1 MSDYGVTKNGFVR
14 KRYDTIYS
22 ELQGDIKDGL
32 GIDVSINPKSFF
44 NVLLS
49 SVADKL
55 AVAWELAEMVYY
67 SHYPATA
74 EGINLDYACQF
85 GGLTREEG
93 SKTKY
98 SILCTGT
105 DGTAIPAGTRIA
117 STTSPQVFFS
127 TAEDNTISRSSCNSA
142 TIRVMQVAGE
152 LHYTVYL
159 DDTAYTYLSK
169 TEDDKMAI
177 LNGLKETITDENFTV
192 GIDEKD
198 EFLVITS
205 KNKYLSHS
213 IDMTENLSTEEV
225 TSIIVFDSEEYKRI
239 QLTEGA
245 ITEIITSTAG
255 FKKCTNLAIP
265 VYGRERETDI
275 ELRQSY
281 AAKQSYRS
289 ATMLESITS
298 AIMNN
303 VKEVSSAVAF
313 ENDTDLKDSDG
324 RPPHSIEVVVDGGND
339 AEIAQQILLYKA
351 AGIQTYGSIAVDVP
365 SSFGNATIA
374 VKFNRPSAV
383 YVWLKVSIVKKPD
396 EAMPPNYE
404 ALVKETIMSYAEKI
418 TAGENIVIQ
427 KVIAPINVAVSGIAY
442 ISIKAF
448 TSTDAS
454 TTPADSDYTL
464 TYITVTPR
472 QKAYFDESRIEVE
485 VDEN

>member
-1 MSDYGVTKNGFVR
+1 MSEYGVTKDGFIR
-14 KRYDTIYS
+14 KRYDTIY
-22 ELQGDIKDGL
+22 EEIQGDIKDGL
-32 GIDVSINPKSFF
+32 GVDIAINPQSYL

-49 SVADKL
+49 SIADKL
-55 AVAWELAEMVYY
+55 ATAWELAEMVYY
-67 SHYPATA
+67 SHYPSTA
-74 EGINLDYACQF
+74 EGVNLDFACQF

-93 SKTKY
+93 AKTKY
-98 SILCTGT
+98 SVLCTGT

-127 TAEDNTISRSSCNSA
+127 TGEDNMISRTSCNSA
-142 TIRVMQVAGE
+142 SIRVMQVAGE
-152 LHYTVYL
+152 TLYTVYL
-159 DDTAYTYLSK
+159 DDAAYTYLSK
-169 TEDDKMAI
+169 TDDDKMAI
-177 LNGLKETITDENFTV
+177 LNGLKGTIADQNFTV
-192 GIDEKD
+192 GIDEQS

-205 KNKYLSHS
+205 KNKYLSHT
-213 IDMTENLSTEEV
+213 IDLTENLSTEEV

-289 ATMLESITS
+289 ATMLESIMS

-313 ENDTDLKDSDG
+313 ENDTDSTDIDG
-324 RPPHSIEVVVDGGND
+324 RPPHSIEVVVDGGID

-351 AGIQTYGSIAVDVP
+351 AGIQTYGNIVVDVP
-365 SSFGNATIA
+365 SSFGNTTIA

-383 YVWLKVSIVKKPD
+383 YVWLQVSVVKNPD

-404 ALVKETIMSYAEKI
+404 TLIKNTIMEFVKNI

-427 KVIAPINVAVSGIAY
+427 KVIAPINVAVSGIAF

-448 TSTDAS
+448 TSAAETAKPIS
-454 TTPADSDYTL
+454 SDYTL
-464 TYITVTPR
+464 TYISVTAR
-472 QKAYFDESRIEVE
+472 QKAYFDESRIEVI
-485 VDEN
+485 VDED

>member
-1 MSDYGVTKNGFVR
+1 M
-14 KRYDTIYS
+14 
-22 ELQGDIKDGL
+22 

-74 EGINLDYACQF
+74 EGINLDFACQF

-105 DGTAIPAGTRIA
+105 DGTAIPAGT
-117 STTSPQVFFS
+117 P
-127 TAEDNTISRSSCNSA
+127 ISRASCNSA

-192 GIDEKD
+192 GIDEQD

-239 QLTEGA
+239 QLTEGS

-265 VYGRERETDI
+265 VFGRERETDI

-313 ENDTDLKDSDG
+313 ENDTDIKDSDG
-324 RPPHSIEVVVDGGND
+324 RPPHSIEVVVDGGID

-351 AGIQTYGSIAVDVP
+351 AGIQTFGSVVVDVP
-365 SSFGNATIA
+365 SSFGNATIP

-383 YVWLKVSIVKKPD
+383 YVWLKVSIVKNPD

-404 ALVKETIMSYAEKI
+404 TLVKETIMNYAEKI

-442 ISIKAF
+442 ISIKAY
-448 TSTDAS
+448 TSTNAS
-454 TTPADSDYTL
+454 ANPKDSDYTL

-472 QKAYFDESRIEVE
+472 QKAYFDENRIEVE
-485 VDEN
+485 VDED

>member
-74 EGINLDYACQF
+74 EGVNLDYACQF

-177 LNGLKETITDENFTV
+177 LNGLKETITDENFAV

-198 EFLVITS
+198 EFLVLTS

-313 ENDTDLKDSDG
+313 ENDTDLKDGDG
-324 RPPHSIEVVVDGGND
+324 RPPHS
-339 AEIAQQILLYKA
+339 L
-351 AGIQTYGSIAVDVP
+351 
-365 SSFGNATIA
+365 
-374 VKFNRPSAV
+374 
-383 YVWLKVSIVKKPD
+383 
-396 EAMPPNYE
+396 
-404 ALVKETIMSYAEKI
+404 
-418 TAGENIVIQ
+418 TAGTTRKSRNRFCSTKQ
-427 KVIAPINVAVSGIAY
+427 RASRPTAVLRLTFRVHSG
-442 ISIKAF
+442 
-448 TSTDAS
+448 TQ
-454 TTPADSDYTL
+454 
-464 TYITVTPR
+464 R
-472 QKAYFDESRIEVE
+472 
-485 VDEN
+485 

>member
-1 MSDYGVTKNGFVR
+1 MSEYGVTKDGFIR
-14 KRYDTIYS
+14 KRYDTIYA
-22 ELQGDIKDGL
+22 EMQGDIKDSL
-32 GIDVSINPKSFF
+32 GIDISINPKSFF
-44 NVLLS
+44 NVLIS
-49 SVADKL
+49 SIADKL
-55 AVAWELAEMVYY
+55 ATAWELAEMVYY
-67 SHYPATA
+67 NHYPATA
-74 EGINLDYACQF
+74 EGINLDFACQF

-93 SKTKY
+93 AKTKY
-98 SILCTGT
+98 SVLCTGT

-117 STTSPQVFFS
+117 STTSPQIFFA
-127 TAEDNTISRSSCNSA
+127 TLEDNTISRSSCNSVV
-142 TIRVMQVAGE
+142 IRVMQVAGE
-152 LHYTVYL
+152 GHYTVWL
-159 DDTAYTYLSK
+159 DDTAYTYLSQ

-177 LNGLKETITDENFTV
+177 LEGLRSSITDENFVVSINTQ
-192 GIDEKD
+192 D
-198 EFLVITS
+198 EFLVIES
-205 KNKYLSHS
+205 KNKYLSHV

-239 QLTEGA
+239 QLTEGS

-265 VYGRERETDI
+265 VFGRERETDI

-313 ENDTDLKDSDG
+313 ENDTDIKDSDG
-324 RPPHSIEVVVDGGND
+324 RPPHSIEVVVDGGID

-351 AGIQTYGSIAVDVP
+351 AGIQTFGSIVVDVP
-365 SSFGNATIA
+365 SSFGNATIP

-383 YVWLKVSIVKKPD
+383 YVWLKVSIVKNPD

-404 ALVKETIMSYAEKI
+404 TLVKETIMNYAEKI

-442 ISIKAF
+442 ISIKAY
-448 TSTDAS
+448 TSTNAS
-454 TTPADSDYTL
+454 ANPKDSDYTL

-472 QKAYFDESRIEVE
+472 QKAYFDENRIEVE
-485 VDEN
+485 VDED

>member
-177 LNGLKETITDENFTV
+177 LNGLKETITDEKFTV

-198 EFLVITS
+198 EFLVLTS

-265 VYGRERETDI
+265 VYGREREKDI
-275 ELRQSY
+275 E
-281 AAKQSYRS
+281 
-289 ATMLESITS
+289 
-298 AIMNN
+298 
-303 VKEVSSAVAF
+303 
-313 ENDTDLKDSDG
+313 
-324 RPPHSIEVVVDGGND
+324 
-339 AEIAQQILLYKA
+339 
-351 AGIQTYGSIAVDVP
+351 
-365 SSFGNATIA
+365 
-374 VKFNRPSAV
+374 
-383 YVWLKVSIVKKPD
+383 
-396 EAMPPNYE
+396 
-404 ALVKETIMSYAEKI
+404 
-418 TAGENIVIQ
+418 
-427 KVIAPINVAVSGIAY
+427 
-442 ISIKAF
+442 
-448 TSTDAS
+448 
-454 TTPADSDYTL
+454 
-464 TYITVTPR
+464 
-472 QKAYFDESRIEVE
+472 
-485 VDEN
+485 

>member
-1 MSDYGVTKNGFVR
+1 MSEYGVTKNGFIR

-74 EGINLDYACQF
+74 EGINLDFACQF

-117 STTSPQVFFS
+117 STTSPQIFFS
-127 TAEDNTISRSSCNSA
+127 TAEDNTISRASCNSA

-192 GIDEKD
+192 GIDEQD

-239 QLTEGA
+239 QLTRSE
-245 ITEIITSTAG
+245 EHTS
-255 FKKCTNLAIP
+255 
-265 VYGRERETDI
+265 
-275 ELRQSY
+275 ELQS
-281 AAKQSYRS
+281 
-289 ATMLESITS
+289 L
-298 AIMNN
+298 
-303 VKEVSSAVAF
+303 
-313 ENDTDLKDSDG
+313 
-324 RPPHSIEVVVDGGND
+324 
-339 AEIAQQILLYKA
+339 
-351 AGIQTYGSIAVDVP
+351 
-365 SSFGNATIA
+365 
-374 VKFNRPSAV
+374 
-383 YVWLKVSIVKKPD
+383 
-396 EAMPPNYE
+396 
-404 ALVKETIMSYAEKI
+404 
-418 TAGENIVIQ
+418 
-427 KVIAPINVAVSGIAY
+427 
-442 ISIKAF
+442 
-448 TSTDAS
+448 
-454 TTPADSDYTL
+454 
-464 TYITVTPR
+464 
-472 QKAYFDESRIEVE
+472 
-485 VDEN
+485 